1 VRSYVPMTDQ
11 PRGVSHLL
19 HLQEVDSSLDRLR
32 SRRAELEG
40 GAEAE
45 AARERLRG
53 AETVAGELRLS
64 IDDVS
69 QTIRRLEG
77 DADGFQQKVAGEER
91 RLFDGSVAN
100 PKELESI
107 QAEVTNLRNRKS
119 RVEDEL
125 LENMERREELEA
137 QLTLAEQGVEE
148 GRAALSGLLGESEE
162 ELQQIEKDLVRLE
175 SERDAL
181 APELDE
187 ELLVLY
193 EDLRR
198 QKKGVGA
205 AALVDGVCQ
214 GCHQQL
220 SPVALDRLK
229 RMDGVRRC
237 EHCRRILVF

>member
-1 VRSYVPMTDQ
+1 MTDQ
-11 PRGVSHLL
+11 PRGLSHLL
-19 HLQEVDSSLDRLR
+19 KLQEVDSSLDRLR
-32 SRRAELEG
+32 ARRSALEG
-40 GAEAE
+40 GAEVE
-45 AARERLRG
+45 AAREQLRS

-69 QTIRRLEG
+69 QTVRRLEG
-77 DADGFQQKVAGEER
+77 DADGFQQKLSAEER
-91 RLFDGSVAN
+91 RMFDGSVAN

-119 RVEDEL
+119 RVEDEV

-137 QLTLAEQGVEE
+137 QLTRAEEAVQT
-148 GRAALSGLLGESEE
+148 GRAGLSALLGESEE
-162 ELQQIEKDLVRLE
+162 ELQQIEKDVARLE
-175 SERDAL
+175 AERGVL
-181 APELDE
+181 APEFDE
-187 ELLVLY
+187 ELLELY

-220 SPVALDRLK
+220 SPVALDRL
-229 RMDGVRRC
+229 RRTDGVRRC

>member
-1 VRSYVPMTDQ
+1 MTDQ
-11 PRGVSHLL
+11 PRGLTHLL
-19 HLQEVDSSLDRLR
+19 HLQEIDTSIDRLR
-32 SRRAELEG
+32 SRRAALEG

-45 AARERLRG
+45 AARERLRS
-53 AETVAGELRLS
+53 AETVAGELRLA
-64 IDDVS
+64 IDEVS
-69 QTIRRLEG
+69 QTVRRLEG
-77 DADGFQQKVAGEER
+77 DADGFQRKLSDEER

-119 RVEDEL
+119 RVEDEV
-125 LENMERREELEA
+125 LENMERREGLEG
-137 QLTLAEQGVEE
+137 QL
-148 GRAALSGLLGESEE
+148 GRAEEAVGESRTSLSALLGESEE
-162 ELQQIEKDLVRLE
+162 DLQQIEKDLGGLE
-175 SERDAL
+175 SERDVL
-181 APELDE
+181 VLEFDPELLE
-187 ELLVLY
+187 LY

-220 SPVALDRLK
+220 SPVALDRL
-229 RMDGVRRC
+229 RRTDGVRRC

>member
-1 VRSYVPMTDQ
+1 MTDK

-19 HLQEVDSSLDRLR
+19 HLQEVDSSIDRLR
-32 SRRAELEG
+32 SRRADLEG

-45 AARERLRG
+45 AARQRLRA
-53 AETVAGELRLS
+53 AETVAGELRLA

-91 RLFDGSVAN
+91 RLFDGTVAN

-107 QAEVTNLRNRKS
+107 QAEVTNLRNRKA
-119 RVEDEL
+119 RVEDEV
-125 LENMERREELEA
+125 LESMERREELEG
-137 QLTLAEQGVEE
+137 QLTGAEQAVGE
-148 GRAALSGLLGESEE
+148 GRSALSALVGESEE
-162 ELQQIEKDLVRLE
+162 ELQQIEKDLARLE
-175 SERDAL
+175 SERDGL
-181 APELDE
+181 APEFDP
-187 ELLVLY
+187 ELLGLY

-229 RMDGVRRC
+229 RTDEIRRC
-237 EHCRRILVF
+237 EHCRRILVY

>member
-1 VRSYVPMTDQ
+1 MSDQ
-11 PRGVSHLL
+11 PRGAAQLL
-19 HLQEVDSSLDRLR
+19 KLQEVDSSLDRLR
-32 SRRAELEG
+32 ARRATLEG

-45 AARERLRG
+45 AARQRMRA
-53 AETVAGELRLS
+53 AETVAGELRLA
-64 IDDVS
+64 IDEVS
-69 QTIRRLEG
+69 QAVRRLEG
-77 DADGFQQKVAGEER
+77 DAEGFEQKISGEER
-91 RLFDGSVAN
+91 RMFDGSVAN

-119 RVEDEL
+119 RVEDEV

-137 QLTLAEQGVEE
+137 QLAVAEKGVEE
-148 GRAALSGLLGESEE
+148 SRTGLSDLMGESEE
-162 ELQQIEKDLVRLE
+162 ELQQIERDIARLE
-175 SERDAL
+175 AERDAL
-181 APELDE
+181 TPAIDQ
-187 ELLVLY
+187 ELLDLY

-220 SPVALDRLK
+220 SPVALDRL
-229 RMDGVRRC
+229 RRTDGVRRC

>member
-1 VRSYVPMTDQ
+1 MTDQ
-11 PRGVSHLL
+11 PRGISHLL
-19 HLQEVDSSLDRLR
+19 HLQEVDTSLDRLR
-32 SRRAELEG
+32 ARRAELEG

-45 AARERLRG
+45 AARDRLR
-53 AETVAGELRLS
+53 ANETVAGELRLG
-64 IDDVS
+64 IDEVS
-69 QTIRRLEG
+69 LTMRRLEG
-77 DADGFQQKVAGEER
+77 DADGFQQKVAGEEK

-137 QLTLAEQGVEE
+137 QLTRAEQGVEE
-148 GRAALSGLLGESEE
+148 SRKGLSALLGESEE
-162 ELQQIEKDLVRLE
+162 ELQHIEKDLARLE
-175 SERDAL
+175 SERDGMV
-181 APELDE
+181 PEFDE
-187 ELLVLY
+187 ELLELY

-220 SPVALDRLK
+220 SPVALDHLR
-229 RMDGVRRC
+229 RTDGVRRC
-237 EHCRRILVF
+237 EHCRRILVY